1 MQAAEI
7 LKLTPAGLYC
17 EAGDFYVDP
26 TRAVNRAVITHGH
39 SDHARAGHGAVLATK
54 ETLAIMAERYG
65 ERFAASTQALRYGE
79 EIALA
84 DTRVTLKPAGHI
96 LGSAQALVQTKGG
109 RVVVSGDYKRARDPT
124 CPPFEPIPCDIFI
137 SEATF
142 GLPVFCHPPAE
153 HEIAKLLHSL
163 SVFPER
169 AHLVGAY
176 SLGKAQRL
184 IMLLREAGY
193 SDPIYLHGAMKKLC
207 DLYVA
212 HGLALGAL
220 TMVAGVP
227 KAELQGKII
236 IAPPSSLNDLW
247 SRRLPDPVAS
257 FASGWMRVRTRA
269 RQRLVEL
276 PLIVSDHADWEELT
290 RTVREVAPAE
300 LWVTHGEEE
309 ALVYWSKQNGIPA
322 RPLAIKGYGDE
333 EEEDTSPPEA
343 PPAAPTEEIQ

>member
-1 MQAAEI
+1 MRAADI

-17 EAGDFYVDP
+17 ETGDFYVDP

-54 ETLAIMAERYG
+54 ETLAIMEERYG
-65 ERFAASTQALRYGE
+65 ERFAGATQAVRYGE
-79 EIALA
+79 LLKLGDA
-84 DTRVTLKPAGHI
+84 RVTLKPAGHI
-96 LGSAQALVQTKGG
+96 LGSAQALVEMNGA
-109 RVVVSGDYKRARDPT
+109 RIVVSGDYKRARDPT
-124 CPPFEPIPCDIFI
+124 CPPFEPIKCDIFI
-137 SEATF
+137 TEATF

-176 SLGKAQRL
+176 SLGKAQRV
-184 IMLLREAGY
+184 IRLLREAAY
-193 SDPIYLHGAMKKLC
+193 SEPIYLHGAMKKLC
-207 DLYVA
+207 DLYIA
-212 HGLALGAL
+212 HGIDLGLL
-220 TMVAGVP
+220 TPVAGVP
-227 KAELQGKII
+227 KGELQGKII
-236 IAPPSSLNDLW
+236 IAPPSALNDLW
-247 SRRLPDPVAS
+247 SRRLPDPVTS

-276 PLIVSDHADWEELT
+276 PLIVSDHADWSELT
-290 RTVREVAPAE
+290 QTVKEIAPAE
-300 LWVTHGEEE
+300 LWVTHGEEA

-333 EEEDTSPPEA
+333 EEEDAAA
-343 PPAAPTEEIQ
+343 PPAEST